1 MNDEPHNHQQPPP
14 PNTGHNVTDEAT
26 TPDQTRLSDKQLLAV
41 DVLLTGGTHRAAA
54 EAAGVARTTV
64 TEWVN
69 HRGVFRSELERR
81 RYERAGEVNDRVCS
95 LVTRSLG
102 VVEQHL
108 DAGDLRAALGVLRL
122 VPTEALYQPPTPPPT
137 AEQQSDIKALLLA
150 KLARLEAAPAG
161 PSATPH
167 ASADP

>member
-1 MNDEPHNHQQPPP
+1 M
-14 PNTGHNVTDEAT
+14 TDH
-26 TPDQTRLSDKQLLAV
+26 DQTRPSQLTDSQLLAI
-41 DVLLTGGTHRAAA
+41 DVLLTGGTHRAGA
-54 EAAGVARTTV
+54 EAAAVARTTV

-81 RYERAGEVNDRVCS
+81 RYERAVEVNDRVCS

-102 VVEQHL
+102 VVEEHV

-122 VPTEALYQPPTPPPT
+122 VPTEALYQPPTSPPT
-137 AEQQSDIKALLLA
+137 AEQGEDIRALLRA

-161 PSATPH
+161 PSATRH